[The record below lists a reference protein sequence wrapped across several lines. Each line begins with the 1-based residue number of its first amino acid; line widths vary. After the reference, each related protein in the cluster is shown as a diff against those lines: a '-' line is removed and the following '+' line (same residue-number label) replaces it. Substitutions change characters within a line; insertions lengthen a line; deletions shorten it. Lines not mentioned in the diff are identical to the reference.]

1 MSNPTTTNPASRSRA
16 AMALPI
22 RPRPTM
28 PTGGFASIVALLLR
42 LDAGLSHFA
51 GPLGDFGLDELREL
65 IGRHRRRLQAEVA
78 EPRLDVR
85 LGEAP
90 RDDVVELRHRRGRR
104 AGWRD
109 EAIPDARL
117 ETGKGIGD

>member
-28 PTGGFASIVALLLR
+28 PTGAFASIVALLLR
-42 LDAGLSHFA
+42 LDAGLPHFA

-65 IGRHRRRLQAEVA
+65 VRRHRRRLQAEVA
-78 EPRLDVR
+78 EPRFDFR
-85 LGEAP
+85 LGEA
-90 RDDVVELRHRRGRR
+90 RGDDVVELRDDGRR
-104 AGWRD
+104 RA
-109 EAIPDARL
+109 
-117 ETGKGIGD
+117 